1 MIMFQEMNDVAKE
14 TLNVLDHFDSNLIEK
29 IPIKFLDYLNELS
42 LGSNRDVNIDLEKKL
57 IEQDISEESKDLIA
71 LIYYSYIANEE
82 EKKQILKLWN
92 ENEKKYV
99 KELEEKYNPDN
110 IFKDR
115 NRNINNLPAQVRKR
129 SLLDKIISF
138 IRNIFNR

>member
-1 MIMFQEMNDVAKE
+1 MFQEMNDVAKE
-14 TLNVLDHFDSNLIEK
+14 TLTVLDYFDSNLIEK
-29 IPIKFLDYLNELS
+29 IPIKFLNYLNELS
-42 LGSNRDVNIDLEKKL
+42 LGSNRDVHIDLEKKL

-71 LIYYSYIANEE
+71 LIYYSYIADEE

-99 KELEEKYNPDN
+99 KELEKKYNPDN

-115 NRNINNLPAQVRKR
+115 NRNINNLPAQIRKR
-129 SLLDKIISF
+129 NLLDKIISF
-138 IRNIFNR
+138 IRNIFNS